1 MLSTSG
7 PGQAEREESC
17 MGTGRQFDPEIVKV
31 FLSLPDNVWSDLIKE
46 IQSEASMRMQ
56 SPLPTM

>member
-1 MLSTSG
+1 
-7 PGQAEREESC
+7 
-17 MGTGRQFDPEIVKV
+17 MGAGRQFNPEIVKV
-31 FLSLPDNVWSDLIKE
+31 FLSLPDNVWSDLTKE